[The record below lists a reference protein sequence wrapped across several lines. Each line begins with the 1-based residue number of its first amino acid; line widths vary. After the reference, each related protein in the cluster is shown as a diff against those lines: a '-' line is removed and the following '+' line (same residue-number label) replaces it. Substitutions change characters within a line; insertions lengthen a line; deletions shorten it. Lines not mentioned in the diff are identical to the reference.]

1 MTTIAC
7 ITAKDEEETIGD
19 LVCNLE
25 GHGLCVVVVDDGSS
39 DSTGEIVRRVMVRRI
54 GMHLV
59 THTQSWGIGPS
70 VLHAWSE
77 ALRLGADRIV
87 QLDAGGSHY
96 VGDLWRLLSQKA
108 DMVIGSRFLPSSR
121 YIGRPWRAALSRLA
135 ALACNART
143 GQRIGDWTSGY
154 RAFTRGAVEQLLL
167 CPCHARMHGCQ
178 IEVLGHAIR
187 LGMSIAEVPI
197 TYIANRSSFNWR
209 AAREA
214 FGVWS
219 RL

>member
-7 ITAKDEEETIGD
+7 ITARNEERTIGP
-19 LVCNLE
+19 LVRQLRDA
-25 GHGLCVVVVDDGSS
+25 GLGVVVVDDGSS
-39 DSTGEIVRRVMVRRI
+39 DRTGQRVSLV
-54 GMHLV
+54 GAHLV
-59 THTQSWGIGPS
+59 IHTQSWGIGPS
-70 VLHAWSE
+70 LLHAWSE
-77 ALRLGADRIV
+77 ALRLGGDRIV

-96 VGDLWRLLSQKA
+96 IGDLWRLLSQKA